1 VIKLDD
7 TRPLKVPS
15 FDQMKHMLSKDAEAM
30 MVEKMLADL
39 RSKAKIQ

>member
-1 VIKLDD
+1 
-7 TRPLKVPS
+7 
-15 FDQMKHMLSKDAEAM
+15 MKHMLSKDAEAM